1 MGGIKNKLNKLS
13 NKLIKGSLSL
23 KGEKCPAAFR
33 VGTPLAGQRR
43 DDTDARRA
51 TEGSSNKANPLG
63 SRLPS
68 FSQPSEMLTRNTPNT
83 RTSNWWSLYAS
94 KTIGSLRLA
103 TLTKYLSIACLSLAI
118 LSTLILNIVS
128 SYSSSKIE
136 SNAIDSNSEVSTLA
150 NDSSICDPT
159 NTNAAA
165 CISLSITP
173 LTTPTSSPCDTSN
186 SNICMKIPDEGGIA
200 TGGHT
205 VEVSSNNVAGYYVM
219 LTGNA
224 GSPAMTPSATTS
236 QAFIQST
243 TGTLANPT
251 YLDEGQW
258 GSWGIA
264 LPNSSLYTGFNT
276 NEMDYSSTD
285 QDVLHKTTWAAVPG
299 KESDD
304 NDKTIIKTTASSKK
318 TDSYPVYYGVRV
330 DSPVSVPADTY
341 AAQVVYTAT
350 TNEVPMP
357 TITSTSSNTYE
368 LGSGADS
375 TVTITG
381 TNLASTYKVYIESN
395 ADSNKQYDITNTITN
410 LTDTGLV
417 VTIPTDQTNP
427 DLEAGD
433 YTIHV
438 VTQGGEGSV
447 GFAYADIRRPT
458 FGYITTMQEMT
469 PEICANAAENE
480 TARLIDERDGKLYWV
495 AKLADGNCWMTQNLD
510 LDLQS
515 GTALT
520 PDTSDVSSNWNPGR
534 TTFTSAS
541 RRVSTSNQY
550 EYIVQSWDLGN
561 AVMKN
566 PLDAGQNS
574 GSCSTRTNLYDSAC
588 SSYWANVSGPE
599 WTAMDT
605 VDTDSNPI
613 DETNHTYDAHYLA
626 GNYYSWQAATA
637 GTGSNTADGNAA
649 TSSICPRG
657 WKLPQ
662 LNDLTG
668 TSFNNVDGS
677 FNKLLTSYGLTVLP
691 WEPWG
696 NDPVETAYFVAPLY
710 LVRAGYLYWD
720 GSTLDT
726 AGRYGSYST
735 ATADVSIRGLF
746 SLMVLRNDM
755 ISSTLAGNSLI
766 GRSVRCVAT
775 AS

>member
-13 NKLIKGSLSL
+13 NKAKTLSSNLGSHNRGAVS
-23 KGEKCPAAFR
+23 
-33 VGTPLAGQRR
+33 RR
-43 DDTDARRA
+43 L
-51 TEGSSNKANPLG
+51 TEGLFH
-63 SRLPS
+63 R
-68 FSQPSEMLTRNTPNT
+68 
-83 RTSNWWSLYAS
+83 WSLYAS
-94 KTIGSLRLA
+94 KTIGSLRLVS
-103 TLTKYLSIACLSLAI
+103 LTKYLAISCFTLALI
-118 LSTLILNIVS
+118 STIGLNLYRT
-128 SYSSSKIE
+128 YSSSNTL
-136 SNAIDSNSEVSTLA
+136 SNAEEVDSNSNSELSTLA

-165 CISLSITP
+165 CISLSITSSSSSSTGGNDANLS
-173 LTTPTSSPCDTSN
+173 LT
-186 SNICMKIPDEGGIA
+186 IPQGGGIA
-200 TGGHT
+200 TGRHT
-205 VEVSSNNVAGYYVM
+205 VEVSSNNVTGYYVS
-219 LTGNA
+219 LNAKSDTTDLVNTNDDGTVNKDHVITSLPVGND
-224 GSPAMTPSATTS
+224 
-236 QAFIQST
+236 F
-243 TGTLANPT
+243 LHPT
-251 YLDEGQW
+251 ILSNNTW
-258 GSWGIA
+258 GVA
-264 LPNSSLYTGFNT
+264 LPGKTELDCVNSDNCSIDGTRYVPDGYEYEYLFNFEENYEDTNLSANALFASIPPQTGFTT
-276 NEMDYSSTD
+276 NVVNARREQARTSRD
-285 QDVLHKTTWAAVPG
+285 
-299 KESDD
+299 
-304 NDKTIIKTTASSKK
+304 I
-318 TDSYPVYYGVRV
+318 YYGVRV
-330 DSPVSVPADTY
+330 DNPNELLAGNY
-341 AAQVVYTAT
+341 QAEVVYTAT
-350 TNEVPMP
+350 TNEVPAP
-357 TITSTSSNTYE
+357 TIDSLNQNSYE
-368 LGSGADS
+368 LGSNTNLDS
-375 TVTITG
+375 NNRLPITITG
-381 TNLASTYKVYIESN
+381 TNLKSTYRVYLVSN
-395 ADSNKQYDITNTITN
+395 ADSSKQYDLTDNVASVTNTQ
-410 LTDTGLV
+410 LKLPL
-417 VTIPTDQTNP
+417 PTDKTNS
-427 DLEAGD
+427 DLEAGE

-438 VTQGGEGSV
+438 VTQGGEDNA

>member
-1 MGGIKNKLNKLS
+1 MGGIKNKQSNKLS
-13 NKLIKGSLSL
+13 NKTVTK
-23 KGEKCPAAFR
+23 
-33 VGTPLAGQRR
+33 
-43 DDTDARRA
+43 
-51 TEGSSNKANPLG
+51 G

-68 FSQPSEMLTRNTPNT
+68 FSQPSEMLTRNISNT
-83 RTSNWWSLYAS
+83 RTSSWWSLYAS
-94 KTIGSLRLA
+94 KTIGSLRLV
-103 TLTKYLSIACLSLAI
+103 TLTKYLSITCLSLVLI
-118 LSTLILNIVS
+118 STIGLNIIS
-128 SYSSSKIE
+128 SYSSSNIL
-136 SNAIDSNSEVSTLA
+136 SNAEEVATLA
-150 NDSSICDPT
+150 TGPVVSGPAEIAISIQ
-159 NTNAAA
+159 
-165 CISLSITP
+165 S

-186 SNICMKIPDEGGIA
+186 SDICMSIPDDGGIA

-205 VEVSSNNVAGYYVM
+205 VSIDSSSVAGWTLSLSNNSDSKLINKDNSNNIDNGTATIDS
-219 LTGNA
+219 LPITANLQ
-224 GSPAMTPSATTS
+224 SPTR
-236 QAFIQST
+236 
-243 TGTLANPT
+243 LANNT
-251 YLDEGQW
+251 
-258 GSWGIA
+258 WGIA
-264 LPNSSLYTGFNT
+264 LPYGTNAPYYSDEANYTSSDKDVLAN
-276 NEMDYSSTD
+276 NLYSSIAYFNQSSSYYIAET
-285 QDVLHKTTWAAVPG
+285 VNPSTPG
-299 KESDD
+299 VESR
-304 NDKTIIKTTASSKK
+304 NI
-318 TDSYPVYYGVRV
+318 YYGVRV
-330 DSPVSVPADTY
+330 DHPEQLLAGNYTTK
-341 AAQVVYTAT
+341 VVYTAT
-350 TNEVPMP
+350 TKPVPAP
-357 TITSTSSNTYE
+357 TITSITPSSYQ
-368 LGSGADS
+368 LGSGGTN
-375 TVTITG
+375 TVTIEG
-381 TNLASTYKVYIESN
+381 TNLSSAYRVYLVSN
-395 ADSNKQYDITNTITN
+395 TGSSKQYDITNTITN
-410 LTDTGLV
+410 LTNTGLT

-427 DLEAGD
+427 ELEAGE

-438 VTQGGEGSV
+438 VTQGTDENGV
-447 GFAYADIRRPT
+447 TAGFTYTDIKRPT

-520 PDTSDVSSNWNPGR
+520 PDNSDVSSNWDPGR

-541 RRVSTSNQY
+541 RRASTSSQY
-550 EYIVQSWDLGN
+550 KYIVQSWDLGN

-566 PLDAGQNS
+566 PLDAGRNS
-574 GSCSTRTNLYDSAC
+574 GNCSTRTNLYDSAC
-588 SSYWANVSGPE
+588 SSYWANVSGPG

-605 VDTDSNPI
+605 IDTDSNPI

-662 LNDLTG
+662 LNDLSG

-677 FNKLLTSYGLTVLP
+677 FNKLLTSYDLTVLP
-691 WEPWG
+691 WEPLG

-720 GSTLDT
+720 GSTLDA

-735 ATADVSIRGLF
+735 ATAYVSVRGLL
-746 SLMVLRNDM
+746 SLMVLRNEM